1 LIKRIIFALV
11 PFLLITSSQAH
22 KNFWEI
28 RAFIFESPTQITLQ
42 AFFSLEH
49 LQPHLKTSF
58 KNDLYDVKNK
68 EELVEELSNSIN
80 KFIEFSNIEEKPF
93 VKAINIFT
101 DDVEEQKLTEFPV
114 SMVDIELEIALP
126 LPTNG
131 TPLKVIWKI
140 FPDEIVKARKI
151 KLQELP
157 LDALKVNVHLSGSM
171 DHKFIIS
178 REKPSFQWTPNQ
190 PSVSTHIPVEYI
202 HKTQEKKQ
210 PYFMAILASGLL
222 LIFICWTFINKPII
236 PLTTCILLT
245 LTTLLFTGTP
255 KNDVQTAKLNVT
267 RLKKPFSEILR
278 RLYSSVN
285 SSSENQKWHLLNGIL
300 SDRLQQII
308 YSQNYH
314 SNDQEK
320 LLEKVEIQSI
330 EQKSDKAIYCHWSTV
345 TLVQHKTHVHERKLS
360 FAGLFT
366 FSPKEKNWVLDKADV
381 YRVGLE

>member
-1 LIKRIIFALV
+1 MIKRIIFALV

-28 RAFIFESPTQITLQ
+28 RAFIFESPTQIPLQ
-42 AFFSLEH
+42 AF
-49 LQPHLKTSF
+49 
-58 KNDLYDVKNK
+58 
-68 EELVEELSNSIN
+68 
-80 KFIEFSNIEEKPF
+80 
-93 VKAINIFT
+93 VKAVNIFT
-101 DDVEEQKLTEFPV
+101 DDVEEQDLTEFPV
-114 SMVDIELEIALP
+114 SVVDIELEIVLP
-126 LPTNG
+126 LPTSG
-131 TPLKVIWKI
+131 THLKVIWKI

-157 LDALKVNVHLSGSM
+157 PDALKVNVHLSGSL

-178 REKPSFQWTPNQ
+178 REKPAFQWIPNQ
-190 PSVSTHIPVEYI
+190 PSVSTHIPIEYI

-210 PYFMAILASGLL
+210 PYVIAILPTGLL
-222 LIFICWTFINKPII
+222 LVFICWAFINKPII
-236 PLTTCILLT
+236 PVTTCILIT
-245 LTTLLFTGTP
+245 LAALLFTGTP
-255 KNDVQTAKLNVT
+255 KKDGQTAKLNVT
-267 RLKKPFSEILR
+267 TLKKPFNEILR

-300 SDRLQQII
+300 SDRLQQTI
-308 YSQNYH
+308 YSQNYR
-314 SNDQEK
+314 SNGQEK
-320 LLEKVEIQSI
+320 LLEKVEVQSI